1 MQRWQQFLAGQL
13 LDSPL
18 IMGILNVTPDSFSD
32 GGQFQSLEAAKR
44 QADKMLK
51 AGADLIDV
59 GGESTRPGAT
69 PVALQQELDRVLPII
84 ELLKTEFD
92 ARVSIDTYKPEVMQ
106 AALELGVDMI
116 NDVNAL
122 QAEGAVD
129 LVAKYQ
135 VPVCLM
141 HKQGLP
147 EKMQE
152 APQYDE
158 VVTEVVTFLQQRAKV
173 CEQAGLGKSKII
185 LDPGFGFGKT
195 LSHNIQL
202 FENLDQLIALGYPVL
217 VGVSRK
223 SMIGQLMGGVPP
235 EDRMLGSV
243 VAAILAALKG
253 AQLLRVHDVK
263 ETQQALELAL
273 TLV

>member
-44 QADKMLK
+44 QADKMLE

-106 AALELGVDMI
+106 TALELGVDMI

-253 AQLLRVHDVK
+253 SQLLRVHDVK

>member
-44 QADKMLK
+44 QAEQMLE

-158 VVTEVVTFLQQRAKV
+158 VVTEVITFLQQRAKV

-253 AQLLRVHDVK
+253 SQLLRVHDVK